1 MVSYIGL
8 NPAQLGVVIPQEP
21 LTGALRFD
29 QAIAFD
35 LLTQVSFQSQGA
47 VARHPI
53 QSGRE
58 GPSDSI
64 LEEPERCTISAVFV
78 DKPLEIGFVINA
90 NFPAPDRCLGLATD
104 LRNLK
109 AKRQLL
115 TMISASRE
123 SCFALSTL
131 CCTPCLMR
139 RSERYSLF
147 ATDTVPTS
155 TGCHFSWRA
164 SMSLTI

>member
-64 LEEPERCTISAVFV
+64 LEEPEELRVIIAEWGITPPDDDNDERGRDEDGSA
-78 DKPLEIGFVINA
+78 
-90 NFPAPDRCLGLATD
+90 LA
-104 LRNLK
+104 
-109 AKRQLL
+109 
-115 TMISASRE
+115 
-123 SCFALSTL
+123 
-131 CCTPCLMR
+131 
-139 RSERYSLF
+139 
-147 ATDTVPTS
+147 
-155 TGCHFSWRA
+155 
-164 SMSLTI
+164 